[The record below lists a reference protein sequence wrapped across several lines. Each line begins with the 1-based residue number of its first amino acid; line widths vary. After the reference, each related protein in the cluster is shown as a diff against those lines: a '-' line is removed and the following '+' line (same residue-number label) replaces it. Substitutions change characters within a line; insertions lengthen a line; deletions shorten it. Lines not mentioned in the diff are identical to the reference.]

1 MPRKTVSMLVKRDLA
16 SDSDTTDLI
25 ATPAAELQ
33 RGGECSVQ
41 CIIDNGAGGAPTD
54 TPIGTWECYAS
65 ATGEAYSPVTT
76 PLLTTAL
83 ATIAPN
89 GNVKISAWIILRGVP
104 GKFVKF
110 RYKKGTGGAGSSRVS
125 LSVTVDDD
133 D

>member
-16 SDSDTTDLI
+16 SDSDTADLI

-33 RGGECSVQ
+33 RGGECSLQ
-41 CIIDNGAGGAPTD
+41 CIIDNGAGGVPTD
-54 TPIGTWECYAS
+54 TPIGVWECYAS
-65 ATGEAYSPVTT
+65 GTGDVYSPVST

-83 ATIAPN
+83 ATIAAN
-89 GNVKISAWIILRGVP
+89 GNVKVSAWVILRGVP

-110 RYKKGTGGAGSSRVS
+110 RYKKASGGAGSSRTS
-125 LSVTVDDD
+125 LFVTVDDD